1 MSSASSRVASDP
13 TRPGLLSAPI
23 VMLFG
28 NYAGM
33 TAELTAHVG
42 AERVIGG
49 FPWVGGRID
58 GDTVAYSLIK
68 QQPTIVAKIG
78 SSSDLDSLTDLIE
91 RIRAFGE
98 RYSALGKPFSWTF
111 TRQDLERRL
120 HDPLLHLESAPSLHT
135 AA

>member
-1 MSSASSRVASDP
+1 MMLRHGIAMSGPSATAISASLIHASW
-13 TRPGLLSAPI
+13 LNQI
-23 VMLFG
+23 
-28 NYAGM
+28 
-33 TAELTAHVG
+33 ELYFSIIQRKVLT
-42 AERVIGG
+42 
-49 FPWVGGRID
+49 PN
-58 GDTVAYSLIK
+58 
-68 QQPTIVAKIG
+68 
-78 SSSDLDSLTDLIE
+78 DLDSLTDLIE